1 MARAEER
8 LEEPKE
14 ITKLGYATIAIVVLA
29 VPILMGLWAFSNHAI
44 LYRALVAIC
53 SR

>member
-1 MARAEER
+1 MARTKER

-14 ITKLGYATIAIVVLA
+14 MTKVEYATIAIVVLA

-44 LYRALVAIC
+44 LQRVLAAIF